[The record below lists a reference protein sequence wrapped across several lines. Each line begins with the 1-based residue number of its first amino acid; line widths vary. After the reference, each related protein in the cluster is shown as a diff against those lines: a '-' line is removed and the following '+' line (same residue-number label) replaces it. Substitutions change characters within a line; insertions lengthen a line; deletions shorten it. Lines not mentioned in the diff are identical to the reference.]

1 MAEREKFEER
11 LFRVLKEA
19 GYNPMELLTI
29 SIDKLVEIKNITVPE
44 IRVVLCMQKKM
55 VNKDGDERRKRFERA
70 VTEAAIAGM
79 CDGK

>member
-1 MAEREKFEER
+1 MAEREEFEER
-11 LFRVLKEA
+11 LFRVFREA

-29 SIDKLVEIKNITVPE
+29 STDKLVEIRNITVPE
-44 IRVVLCMQKKM
+44 IRTVLCMQKKM
-55 VNKDGDERRKRFERA
+55 VNKDDAERRKRFERA